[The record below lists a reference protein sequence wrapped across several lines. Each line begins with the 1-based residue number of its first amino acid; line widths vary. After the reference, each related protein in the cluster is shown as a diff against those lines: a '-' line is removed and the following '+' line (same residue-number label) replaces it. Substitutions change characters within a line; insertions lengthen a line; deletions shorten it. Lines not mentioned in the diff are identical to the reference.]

1 MINYTFQKVV
11 EIVIKYTINKYL
23 VLETLE
29 F

>member
-11 EIVIKYTINKYL
+11 EIATKYTINKYL